1 MEQLQI
7 VAKITPGA
15 IQTNF
20 EETKQWLAKKLQ
32 KYNLSNYTGDDAIK
46 QMKEGRA
53 TLNKLSDALK
63 ERKRVVKEQFLEPYT
78 AFEMAA
84 DELLAMI
91 QESCDTL
98 DGKIKEYVLIEKQE
112 REAEITKYYQEAV
125 AEAGITYDLWTQIY
139 DEKWLNKS
147 CSKKN
152 WKMAITEAIQ
162 SYQKNIMLLGQL
174 AGEDDF
180 EAARKLYEVDL
191 NLQDAI
197 TYITKKKAEAEALE
211 RERIRIAAEEA
222 AKAQA
227 RVEAETR
234 QVMQQAESYAR
245 EREAAVRKEEQEAAQ
260 KQMQQK
266 QQELEQQTYLR
277 MQKQMQ
283 RQTQTMPVQRA
294 GMSYQTGIP
303 TGESTMSGGRAAATS
318 GQGMP
323 RPAYGIRQGMQ
334 RQQPVQRGNA
344 PIQRSVQQPIL
355 QTQAAELCTFTVHRV
370 HQEEVCQ
377 FLTQRGIGYHIH

>member
-20 EETKQWLAKKLQ
+20 EETKQWLAQKLQ

-112 REAEITKYYQEAV
+112 REKEITKYYREAV

-139 DEKWLNKS
+139 DGKWLNKS
-147 CSKKN
+147 CSKKT

-197 TYITKKKAEAEALE
+197 TFITKKKAEAEALE

-227 RVEAETR
+227 RVDATGR
-234 QVMQQAESYAR
+234 I
-245 EREAAVRKEEQEAAQ
+245 
-260 KQMQQK
+260 
-266 QQELEQQTYLR
+266 LC
-277 MQKQMQ
+277 
-283 RQTQTMPVQRA
+283 QRA
-294 GMSYQTGIP
+294 GSGCTERRTGSGTEADAAKATGAGATDLSSYAEADAKADTGHAGTKSRDELPDWYSDRWKHNVRKVGSRHIRTGNVATGIWYPAGDATAATGTAGKCTDP
-303 TGESTMSGGRAAATS
+303 TVSAATHFADTGGRTVYV
-318 GQGMP
+318 
-323 RPAYGIRQGMQ
+323 YG
-334 RQQPVQRGNA
+334 
-344 PIQRSVQQPIL
+344 
-355 QTQAAELCTFTVHRV
+355 T
-370 HQEEVCQ
+370 
-377 FLTQRGIGYHIH
+377 

>member
-20 EETKQWLAKKLQ
+20 DETKQWLAQKLQ

-98 DGKIKEYVLIEKQE
+98 DGKIKEYVRIEKQE
-112 REAEITKYYQEAV
+112 REAEITKYYREAV

-139 DEKWLNKS
+139 DGKWLNKS

-152 WKMAITEAIQ
+152 
-162 SYQKNIMLLGQL
+162 L
-174 AGEDDF
+174 EDGNHRSNPVLP
-180 EAARKLYEVDL
+180 EKY
-191 NLQDAI
+191 N
-197 TYITKKKAEAEALE
+197 AL
-211 RERIRIAAEEA
+211 
-222 AKAQA
+222 
-227 RVEAETR
+227 
-234 QVMQQAESYAR
+234 
-245 EREAAVRKEEQEAAQ
+245 
-260 KQMQQK
+260 
-266 QQELEQQTYLR
+266 
-277 MQKQMQ
+277 
-283 RQTQTMPVQRA
+283 
-294 GMSYQTGIP
+294 
-303 TGESTMSGGRAAATS
+303 RAAC
-318 GQGMP
+318 G
-323 RPAYGIRQGMQ
+323 
-334 RQQPVQRGNA
+334 
-344 PIQRSVQQPIL
+344 
-355 QTQAAELCTFTVHRV
+355 
-370 HQEEVCQ
+370 
-377 FLTQRGIGYHIH
+377 

>member
-7 VAKITPGA
+7 IAKITPGA

-20 EETKQWLAKKLQ
+20 EETKQWLAVKLQ
-32 KYNLSNYTGDDAIK
+32 KYNLSNYTGDDVIK

-112 REAEITKYYQEAV
+112 REKEITKYYREAV
-125 AEAGITYDLWTQIY
+125 AEAGIIYDLWTQIY

-147 CSKKN
+147 CSKKT
-152 WKMAITEAIQ
+152 WKMAITEEIQ

-174 AGEDDF
+174 AGEQDF
-180 EAARKLYEVDL
+180 DAARKLYEVDL

-211 RERIRIAAEEA
+211 RERIRIAAEEK

-227 RVEAETR
+227 RVESETR
-234 QVMQQAESYAR
+234 QVMQQAESYVR

-260 KQMQQK
+260 KQMKQK

-277 MQKQMQ
+277 MQQMQ
-283 RQTQTMPVQRA
+283 RQAQAMPVQRA
-294 GMSYQTGIP
+294 GMSYQTDIP
-303 TGESTMSGGRAAATS
+303 TGGSTMSGGRAAATS
-318 GQGMP
+318 GQGMS

>member
-20 EETKQWLAKKLQ
+20 EETKQWLAQKLQ

-112 REAEITKYYQEAV
+112 REKEITKYYREAV

-139 DEKWLNKS
+139 DGKWLNKS
-147 CSKKN
+147 CSKKT

-197 TYITKKKAEAEALE
+197 TFITKKKAEAEALE
-211 RERIRIAAEEA
+211 RERIRIAAEEDA
-222 AKAQA
+222 AKATGA
-227 RVEAETR
+227 GATDLS
-234 QVMQQAESYAR
+234 SYA
-245 EREAAVRKEEQEAAQ
+245 EADAKADTGHAGTKSRDELPDWYSDRWKHNVRKVGSRHIRTGNVA
-260 KQMQQK
+260 
-266 QQELEQQTYLR
+266 
-277 MQKQMQ
+277 
-283 RQTQTMPVQRA
+283 
-294 GMSYQTGIP
+294 TGIWYPAGDATAATGTAGKCTDP
-303 TGESTMSGGRAAATS
+303 TVSAATHFADTGGRTVYV
-318 GQGMP
+318 
-323 RPAYGIRQGMQ
+323 YG
-334 RQQPVQRGNA
+334 
-344 PIQRSVQQPIL
+344 
-355 QTQAAELCTFTVHRV
+355 T
-370 HQEEVCQ
+370 
-377 FLTQRGIGYHIH
+377 

>member
-20 EETKQWLAKKLQ
+20 EETKQWLAQKLQ

-98 DGKIKEYVLIEKQE
+98 DGKIKEYVRIEKQE
-112 REAEITKYYQEAV
+112 REAEITKYYREAV

-139 DEKWLNKS
+139 DGKWLNKS

-174 AGEDDF
+174 AGEADF
-180 EAARKLYEVDL
+180 ETARKLYEVDL

-197 TYITKKKAEAEALE
+197 TYITKKKAE
-211 RERIRIAAEEA
+211 
-222 AKAQA
+222 
-227 RVEAETR
+227 
-234 QVMQQAESYAR
+234 SYAR

-260 KQMQQK
+260 KQMKQK

-283 RQTQTMPVQRA
+283 RQTQAMPVQRA

>member
-1 MEQLQI
+1 M
-7 VAKITPGA
+7 
-15 IQTNF
+15 
-20 EETKQWLAKKLQ
+20 
-32 KYNLSNYTGDDAIK
+32 
-46 QMKEGRA
+46 
-53 TLNKLSDALK
+53 
-63 ERKRVVKEQFLEPYT
+63 VKEQFLEPYT

-112 REAEITKYYQEAV
+112 REKEITKYYQEAV

-139 DEKWLNKS
+139 DGKWLNKS
-147 CSKKN
+147 CSKKT

-197 TYITKKKAEAEALE
+197 TFITKKKAEAEALE

-283 RQTQTMPVQRA
+283 RQTQAMPVQRA

-303 TGESTMSGGRAAATS
+303 TGGSTMSGRWAAATS
-318 GQGMP
+318 GQGMS

>member
-7 VAKITPGA
+7 VATPGA

-20 EETKQWLAKKLQ
+20 EETKQWLAQKLQ

-91 QESCDTL
+91 KESCDTL

-112 REAEITKYYQEAV
+112 REKEITKYYREAV

-147 CSKKN
+147 CSKKT

-197 TYITKKKAEAEALE
+197 TFITKKKAEAEALE

-245 EREAAVRKEEQEAAQ
+245 EREAAQ

-283 RQTQTMPVQRA
+283 RQTQAMPVQRA

-303 TGESTMSGGRAAATS
+303 TGGSTMSGGRAAATS

>member
-20 EETKQWLAKKLQ
+20 DETKQWLAQKLQ
-32 KYNLSNYTGDDAIK
+32 KYNLNNYTGDDAIK

-98 DGKIKEYVLIEKQE
+98 DGKIKEYVRIEKQE

-180 EAARKLYEVDL
+180 EAARKLYEVDS

-283 RQTQTMPVQRA
+283 RQKRVVSWKKIHSFRK
-294 GMSYQTGIP
+294 
-303 TGESTMSGGRAAATS
+303 
-318 GQGMP
+318 
-323 RPAYGIRQGMQ
+323 
-334 RQQPVQRGNA
+334 
-344 PIQRSVQQPIL
+344 IL
-355 QTQAAELCTFTVHRV
+355 
-370 HQEEVCQ
+370 
-377 FLTQRGIGYHIH
+377 

>member
-20 EETKQWLAKKLQ
+20 DETKQWLAQKLQ

-98 DGKIKEYVLIEKQE
+98 DGKIKEYVRIEKQE
-112 REAEITKYYQEAV
+112 REKEITKYYREAV

-147 CSKKN
+147 CSKKT

-191 NLQDAI
+191 N
-197 TYITKKKAEAEALE
+197 
-211 RERIRIAAEEA
+211 
-222 AKAQA
+222 
-227 RVEAETR
+227 
-234 QVMQQAESYAR
+234 
-245 EREAAVRKEEQEAAQ
+245 
-260 KQMQQK
+260 
-266 QQELEQQTYLR
+266 
-277 MQKQMQ
+277 
-283 RQTQTMPVQRA
+283 
-294 GMSYQTGIP
+294 
-303 TGESTMSGGRAAATS
+303 
-318 GQGMP
+318 
-323 RPAYGIRQGMQ
+323 
-334 RQQPVQRGNA
+334 
-344 PIQRSVQQPIL
+344 
-355 QTQAAELCTFTVHRV
+355 
-370 HQEEVCQ
+370 
-377 FLTQRGIGYHIH
+377 

>member
-46 QMKEGRA
+46 QMKEGQA

-84 DELLAMI
+84 DELLSMI
-91 QESCDTL
+91 KESCDTL
-98 DGKIKEYVLIEKQE
+98 DGKIKEYARIEKQE

-147 CSKKN
+147 CSKKT
-152 WKMAITEAIQ
+152 WKMAIAEAIQ
-162 SYQKNIMLLGQL
+162 SYQKNIMFLEQL

-191 NLQDAI
+191 NL
-197 TYITKKKAEAEALE
+197 
-211 RERIRIAAEEA
+211 
-222 AKAQA
+222 
-227 RVEAETR
+227 
-234 QVMQQAESYAR
+234 
-245 EREAAVRKEEQEAAQ
+245 
-260 KQMQQK
+260 
-266 QQELEQQTYLR
+266 
-277 MQKQMQ
+277 
-283 RQTQTMPVQRA
+283 
-294 GMSYQTGIP
+294 
-303 TGESTMSGGRAAATS
+303 
-318 GQGMP
+318 
-323 RPAYGIRQGMQ
+323 
-334 RQQPVQRGNA
+334 
-344 PIQRSVQQPIL
+344 
-355 QTQAAELCTFTVHRV
+355 
-370 HQEEVCQ
+370 
-377 FLTQRGIGYHIH
+377 

>member
-20 EETKQWLAKKLQ
+20 EETKQWLAQKLQ

-112 REAEITKYYQEAV
+112 REKEITKYYREAV

-139 DEKWLNKS
+139 DGKWLNKS
-147 CSKKN
+147 CSKKT

-197 TYITKKKAEAEALE
+197 TFITKKKAEAEALE

-222 AKAQA
+222 AKATGA
-227 RVEAETR
+227 GATDLS
-234 QVMQQAESYAR
+234 SYA
-245 EREAAVRKEEQEAAQ
+245 EADAKADTGHAGTKSRDELPDWYSDRWKHNVRKVGSRHIRTGNVA
-260 KQMQQK
+260 
-266 QQELEQQTYLR
+266 
-277 MQKQMQ
+277 
-283 RQTQTMPVQRA
+283 
-294 GMSYQTGIP
+294 TGIWYPAGDATAATGTAGKCTDP
-303 TGESTMSGGRAAATS
+303 TVSAATHFADTGGRTVYV
-318 GQGMP
+318 
-323 RPAYGIRQGMQ
+323 YG
-334 RQQPVQRGNA
+334 
-344 PIQRSVQQPIL
+344 
-355 QTQAAELCTFTVHRV
+355 T
-370 HQEEVCQ
+370 
-377 FLTQRGIGYHIH
+377 

>member
-20 EETKQWLAKKLQ
+20 EETKQWLAVKLQ

-112 REAEITKYYQEAV
+112 REKEITKYYREAV

-197 TYITKKKAEAEALE
+197 TFITKKKAEAEALE

-234 QVMQQAESYAR
+234 
-245 EREAAVRKEEQEAAQ
+245 
-260 KQMQQK
+260 
-266 QQELEQQTYLR
+266 
-277 MQKQMQ
+277 
-283 RQTQTMPVQRA
+283 
-294 GMSYQTGIP
+294 
-303 TGESTMSGGRAAATS
+303 
-318 GQGMP
+318 
-323 RPAYGIRQGMQ
+323 
-334 RQQPVQRGNA
+334 
-344 PIQRSVQQPIL
+344 
-355 QTQAAELCTFTVHRV
+355 
-370 HQEEVCQ
+370 
-377 FLTQRGIGYHIH
+377 